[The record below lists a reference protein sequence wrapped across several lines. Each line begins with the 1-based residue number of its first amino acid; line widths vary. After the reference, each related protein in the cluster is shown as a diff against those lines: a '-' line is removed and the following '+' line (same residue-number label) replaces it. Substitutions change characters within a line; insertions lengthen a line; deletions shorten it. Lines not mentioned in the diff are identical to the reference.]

1 VLDLQVWLNNGK
13 YTLEYFNQKTDD
25 KGKLLHASG
34 LMRLGEASGFF
45 SMDRNAG
52 NDLEKLELHGSG
64 RSVEVVN
71 LEHAV
76 LYDTLQGERIVNFG
90 SWDDILYR
98 RGFVGVVDH
107 FLQALDDPNICQI
120 RADQVIL
127 SHELVEQ
134 LV

>member
-1 VLDLQVWLNNGK
+1 MLRV
-13 YTLEYFNQKTDD
+13 
-25 KGKLLHASG
+25 
-34 LMRLGEASGFF
+34 
-45 SMDRNAG
+45 
-52 NDLEKLELHGSG
+52 KLELHGSG

-76 LYDTLQGERIVNFG
+76 QYDKLHGERLFHFG

-107 FLQALDDPNICQI
+107 FLQALDDPGLCQI
-120 RADQVIL
+120 RADQVML

-134 LV
+134 LLLRVGG